1 MQFYKVKAS
10 SETLNVVRNK
20 NENNIPLTDNEAI
33 DLLMAPDMTH
43 DYNIRELLEMT
54 SELIRNAKIL
64 DREFHCDLIDCQKKV
79 MQRFMKKEE
88 RKEMEN
94 MLNLKAEDYGLEP
107 NVTGFEEAVNLS
119 YLDGKREGISKGKK
133 DGIKEGKR
141 EGIEDTAKNLIE
153 LGFED
158 EIISKATKLDLKT
171 IQKLKNE

>member
-1 MQFYKVKAS
+1 
-10 SETLNVVRNK
+10 
-20 NENNIPLTDNEAI
+20 
-33 DLLMAPDMTH
+33 
-43 DYNIRELLEMT
+43 
-54 SELIRNAKIL
+54 
-64 DREFHCDLIDCQKKV
+64 

-94 MLNLKAEDYGLEP
+94 MLNLKAIDYGLEP

-119 YLDGKREGISKGKK
+119 YLDGKREGIS
-133 DGIKEGKR
+133 

-171 IQKLKNE
+171 IKKLRNE

>member
-1 MQFYKVKAS
+1 VQFYKVKAS

-33 DLLMAPDMTH
+33 DLLIVPDMTH

-79 MQRFMKKEE
+79 MQRFIKKEE

-119 YLDGKREGISKGKK
+119 YLDGKREGISEGKK
-133 DGIKEGKR
+133 DGKK

-171 IQKLKNE
+171 IKKLRNE

>member
-1 MQFYKVKAS
+1 MIK
-10 SETLNVVRNK
+10 
-20 NENNIPLTDNEAI
+20 
-33 DLLMAPDMTH
+33 
-43 DYNIRELLEMT
+43 
-54 SELIRNAKIL
+54 
-64 DREFHCDLIDCQKKV
+64 
-79 MQRFMKKEE
+79 
-88 RKEMEN
+88 

-133 DGIKEGKR
+133 DGIKEGKKEGKK

-171 IQKLKNE
+171 IRKLRKN